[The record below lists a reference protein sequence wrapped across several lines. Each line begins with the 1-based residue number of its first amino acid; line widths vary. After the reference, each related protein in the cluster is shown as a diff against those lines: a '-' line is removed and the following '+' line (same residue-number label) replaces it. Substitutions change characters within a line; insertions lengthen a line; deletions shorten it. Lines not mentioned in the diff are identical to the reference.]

1 MKWVRS
7 QNKRKRYN
15 YRGQRRFSVEG
26 MIELKSREE
35 WEPTR

>member
-7 QNKRKRYN
+7 QNKKKRCN

-35 WEPTR
+35 WESTR